1 MIGEMQKTFKILV
14 VDDESAIR
22 EVLKEYFETID
33 EKYSVLT
40 CKDGFEAL
48 GVIQNQ
54 SVDCC
59 FTDLS
64 MPRMDGLELTERIH
78 NHDNTIPV
86 VVMTGY
92 PSMESAI
99 KTLRNGVVDFLV
111 KPIRMEKL
119 PVILERA
126 MRERALLVENVLLKE
141 EAKGQ
146 EKLLRIN
153 QELQGK
159 IKELEAVNLI
169 LKRLDEP
176 ASSRDFFQTLVN
188 FSGQLTQCDEAHFCV
203 LDQKQENAT
212 QIASFVRDGSGGLPF
227 QSLLGPEMI
236 KKVAEGAM
244 PVIIRGS
251 EGRSQVIAMPLRIK
265 GMIFGMLILGT
276 RRANAEFTEK
286 DLYFLNVLG
295 EKASSSIE
303 NLALYENIHQN
314 LFSTLYAFV
323 EAIEARDVYTKQHSA
338 RVTKYSVIMAKAI
351 GCSEEQTQVLSV
363 AGYLHDIGK
372 IGIPD
377 QILLKPGKLTDE
389 EYQVIK
395 RHPII
400 GGSIIGHFS
409 MWLEEQKIIRCHHE
423 RWDGRGYPDG
433 LARQEIPFLSRI
445 VALSD
450 VYDALTSDR
459 SYRKKLSEEAAIG
472 IIHENAGSQFDPET
486 VKVFMDLIRRGKISS
501 DDKESPAEG
510 QEEKDEREPSGVLS
524 RGGRET

>member
-1 MIGEMQKTFKILV
+1 LTEAMQQSFKILV
-14 VDDESAIR
+14 VDDEPAIR
-22 EVLKEYFETID
+22 DVLREYFETID
-33 EKYSVLT
+33 KKYSVLT

-54 SVDCC
+54 SIDCC

-64 MPRMDGLELTERIH
+64 MPRMDGLELTEKIH
-78 NHDNTIPV
+78 THDNSIPV

-119 PVILERA
+119 PMVLERA
-126 MRERALLVENVLLKE
+126 IRERTLLVENVLLKE

-146 EKLLRIN
+146 EKLLKIN

-176 ASSRDFFQTLVN
+176 ASSKDFFHTLVN
-188 FSGQLTQCDEAHFCV
+188 FSGQLTHCDEAHFCV
-203 LDQKQENAT
+203 VDQKLESPT
-212 QIASFVRDGSGGLPF
+212 LIASFVKEGKVRAPF
-227 QSLLGPEMI
+227 QQLLGPEMI

-244 PVIIRGS
+244 PVIIKGS
-251 EGRSQVIAMPLRIK
+251 EGKSQVIAMPLRIR
-265 GMIFGMLILGT
+265 GMIFGMLILATG
-276 RRANAEFTEK
+276 NGNPDFTEK

-338 RVTKYSVIMAKAI
+338 RVTRYSVIMAKAI
-351 GCSEEQTQVLSV
+351 GCSEEQMQVLNV

-400 GGSIIGHFS
+400 GSSIIGHFS
-409 MWLEEQKIIRCHHE
+409 MWIEEQKIIRCHHE
-423 RWDGRGYPDG
+423 RWDGKGYPDG
-433 LARQEIPFLSRI
+433 LTHQEIPFLSRV

-459 SYRKKLSEEAAIG
+459 SYRRKLSEEAAIA
-472 IIHENAGSQFDPET
+472 IIKENSGSQFDPEVVT
-486 VKVFMDLIRRGKISS
+486 VFMDLIRQGKISS
-501 DDKESPAEG
+501 D
-510 QEEKDEREPSGVLS
+510 EREHPSGISDDKDKSEPSKVLDQ
-524 RGGRET
+524 GGRKT

>member
-1 MIGEMQKTFKILV
+1 MNREMQQSFKILV
-14 VDDESAIR
+14 VDDETAIR
-22 EVLKEYFETID
+22 DVLKEYFETID
-33 EKYSVLT
+33 KKYSVLT

-48 GVIQNQ
+48 GVIQSQ
-54 SVDCC
+54 GIDCC

-64 MPRMDGLELTERIH
+64 MPRMDGLELTEKIH
-78 NHDNTIPV
+78 AHDNTIPV

-119 PVILERA
+119 PMVLERA
-126 MRERALLVENVLLKE
+126 IRERTLLVENVLLKE

-146 EKLLRIN
+146 EKLVKIN

-176 ASSRDFFQTLVN
+176 ASSKDFFHTLVN
-188 FSGQLTQCDEAHFCV
+188 FSGQLTHCDEAHFCV
-203 LDQKQENAT
+203 IDQKLGNPT
-212 QIASFVRDGSGGLPF
+212 LISSFVKEGSVATSF
-227 QSLLGPEMI
+227 QHLLGPEMI
-236 KKVAEGAM
+236 RKVAEGAM
-244 PVIIRGS
+244 PVIIKAG
-251 EGRSQVIAMPLRIK
+251 EGKRQVIAMPLRIR
-265 GMIFGMLILGT
+265 GMIFGMLVLATG
-276 RRANAEFTEK
+276 NGNMNFTEK

-338 RVTKYSVIMAKAI
+338 RVTGYSVIMAKAT
-351 GCSEEQTQVLSV
+351 GCTEEQMQVLNV

-377 QILLKPGKLTDE
+377 QILLKPGRLTDE

-400 GGSIIGHFS
+400 GSSIIGHFS

-423 RWDGRGYPDG
+423 RWDGKGYPDG
-433 LARQEIPFLSRI
+433 LTRQEIPFLSRI

-459 SYRKKLSEEAAIG
+459 SYRKKLSEEAATA
-472 IIHENAGSQFDPET
+472 IIRENSGSQFDPEVVT
-486 VKVFMDLIRRGKISS
+486 IFMDLIRQGKISS
-501 DDKESPAEG
+501 SEKEISTG
-510 QEEKDEREPSGVLS
+510 ISDRKDRSEPSKVLDQ
-524 RGGRET
+524 GGTRP